1 MIEQLLGTS
10 KKAADLLA
18 RLMRIVCV
26 GEVVAVDGAGQRV
39 KVRLPNHDN
48 MESDWLRVLARRSL
62 GVRTSCN
69 LKVGEQVLCLFPP
82 LGDMRIGYVLGA
94 LYNKQEAPFQDNPDV
109 FGVEFEDGARM
120 TYDQVSH
127 TLRIALPGGTPLVE
141 VTPGGSRLV
150 SNLTIDGEVIITK
163 GLTAQQVSDQAGTMQ
178 TMRDRYNAHAH
189 TNDGSSPPTVPMSSR
204 RMNRSVRSRKA
215 K

>member
-1 MIEQLLGTS
+1 MIEQLLNNS

-26 GEVVAVDGAGQRV
+26 GEVVAVEGAGQRV
-39 KVRLPNHDN
+39 KVRLPNHDG

-82 LGDMRIGYVLGA
+82 LGDMRSGYVLGA
-94 LYNKQEAPFQDNPDV
+94 LYNQQDAPFQDNPNV
-109 FGVEFEDGARM
+109 YGVKFEDGALM

-127 TLRIALPGGTPLVE
+127 TLNFSLPGGAPVFEMTPDGIRLKGE
-141 VTPGGSRLV
+141 IFADGGVTISKSLIVAGSV
-150 SNLTIDGEVIITK
+150 
-163 GLTAQQVSDQAGTMQ
+163 TAQELNDSQSSMGA
-178 TMRDRYNAHAH
+178 MRGQYNSHQH
-189 TNDGSSPPTVPMSSR
+189 TNDGNSPPTVPME
-204 RMNRSVRSRKA
+204 
-215 K
+215 